1 VTILVAGATGL
12 AGSAIMRE
20 LIKRKESVVGISSR
34 DVNLLDR
41 KATFEYVQDLKPT
54 VIIDAAAKVGGI
66 GGNNAFPVDF
76 LSENIQIQTNL
87 IDAAH
92 TVRVERFVFLGSNC
106 IYPKDCPQP
115 IKEEYILS
123 GALEPTNSAYAIA
136 KLSGMELIKSYRKQ
150 YGHKWIS
157 LMPINLY
164 GPNDNFDLKSSHV
177 FAALIRKFVDATKNN
192 SDTVTI
198 WGTGKPKRESLHAD
212 DFARATLLCLEQYDS
227 DLHINIGMGADI
239 SINDLADKISQI
251 VDFKGKIIW
260 DSSKPDG
267 AKEKLLDIQKISNLG
282 WSPLINLEQ
291 GIQLTID
298 WYRQNG

>member
-20 LIKRKESVVGISSR
+20 LVKRKKSVVGISSK

-41 KATFEYVQDLKPT
+41 KATFDYVQDLKPT
-54 VIIDAAAKVGGI
+54 IIIDAAAKVGGI

-92 TVRVERFVFLGSNC
+92 TVKVERFVFLGSNC

-157 LMPINLY
+157 LMP
-164 GPNDNFDLKSSHV
+164 LKSSHV
-177 FAALIRKFVDATKNN
+177 FAALIRKFTDATKNN

-198 WGTGKPKRESLHAD
+198 WGTGKPKREFLHAD
-212 DFARATLLCLEQYDS
+212 DFARATLLCLEEYDS

-251 VDFKGKIIW
+251 VGFKGKIIW

>member
-1 VTILVAGATGL
+1 MTILVAGATGL

-20 LIKRKESVVGISSR
+20 LIKRQESVVGISSR

-41 KATFEYVQDLKPT
+41 KATFGYVQDLKPT

-66 GGNNAFPVDF
+66 GGNNSFPVDF
-76 LSENIQIQTNL
+76 LSENIQMQTNL

-157 LMPINLY
+157 LMPVNLY
-164 GPNDNFDLKSSHV
+164 GPNDNFDLKSCHV
-177 FAALIRKFVDATKNN
+177 FAALIRKFTDATKNN

-198 WGTGKPKRESLHAD
+198 WGTGKPKREFLHAD
-212 DFARATLLCLEQYDS
+212 DLARATLLCLEKYDS
-227 DLHINIGMGADI
+227 DLHINIGMGADL

>member
-1 VTILVAGATGL
+1 MTILVAGATGL

-136 KLSGMELIKSYRKQ
+136 KLSGMELIKAYRKQ

-164 GPNDNFDLKSSHV
+164 GPNDNFDLESSHV
-177 FAALIRKFVDATKNN
+177 FAALIRKFTDAAKNN

-198 WGTGKPKRESLHAD
+198 WGTGKPKREFLHAD
-212 DFARATLLCLEQYDS
+212 DFARATLLCLEEYDS

-239 SINDLADKISQI
+239 SINDLANKISQI

-267 AKEKLLDIQKISNLG
+267 TKEKLLDMQKISNLG

>member
-20 LIKRKESVVGISSR
+20 LIKRQESVVGISSR

-41 KATFEYVQDLKPT
+41 KATFGYVQDLKPT

-66 GGNNAFPVDF
+66 GGNNSFPVDF
-76 LSENIQIQTNL
+76 LSENIQMQTNL

-157 LMPINLY
+157 LMPVNLY
-164 GPNDNFDLKSSHV
+164 GPNDNFDLKSCHV
-177 FAALIRKFVDATKNN
+177 FAALIRKFTDATKNN

-198 WGTGKPKRESLHAD
+198 WGTGKPKREFLHAD
-212 DFARATLLCLEQYDS
+212 DLARATLLCLEKYDS
-227 DLHINIGMGADI
+227 DLHINIGMGADL